1 MNLLLLS
8 SIVESRSKSKNCWG
22 GGGGGPKDQYCSSKF
37 ESIKSTLCGQA
48 PFDKV
53 ATKVVAT

>member
-1 MNLLLLS
+1 M
-8 SIVESRSKSKNCWG
+8 
-22 GGGGGPKDQYCSSKF
+22 GGPKDQYCSSKF